1 MTLVI
6 QTLRSVFFS
15 VLFNMTIFLIFIILS
30 FNSVCAK
37 TKIKKTAAK
46 IFNPVVI
53 AIDAGHGGQDPGAT
67 GQHGLQ
73 EKQVTLNIARQLAL
87 LLNKD
92 PMFKAILT
100 RNGDDFIS
108 VMARSD
114 IAREHK
120 VNLLISIHA
129 DAAPNRK
136 VRGASV
142 WLLSYRR
149 AETEMGRWLEQ
160 HEKQSE
166 LLGGAG
172 RVLSNKKVNPYLSTT
187 VLDLQFSHSQR
198 VSYKVALDLLKEL
211 KKIGFINK
219 SKPENAS
226 LGVLRSPDIP
236 SLLVETGFISH
247 LSEEKLLATP
257 RHQKK
262 IAQALYK
269 GIRHYFLTH
278 SLQIAPQNKV
288 SHSVMHHKVKKG
300 ETLFGLASK
309 YKVSISDIK
318 KANQMKFDVI
328 PIGKTLKIPILSKA
342 P

>member
-6 QTLRSVFFS
+6 QTIRSVFFS
-15 VLFNMTIFLIFIILS
+15 VIVNMTIFLLLIISS
-30 FNSVCAK
+30 FNPAYAK
-37 TKIKKTAAK
+37 TKIKRIAAK

-73 EKQVTLNIARQLAL
+73 EKQLTLNVARHLAL
-87 LLNKD
+87 LMNKD
-92 PMFKAILT
+92 SMFKAILT

-108 VMARSD
+108 VMARLD

-172 RVLSNKKVNPYLSTT
+172 RVLSNKKANPYLSTT

-198 VSYKVALDLLKEL
+198 VSYKVALNLLKEL
-211 KKIGFINK
+211 QKIGFIHK
-219 SKPENAS
+219 SNPENAS
-226 LGVLRSPDIP
+226 FGVLRSPDIP
-236 SLLVETGFISH
+236 SLLVEMGFISH
-247 LSEEKLLATP
+247 LSEEKLMDTD

-278 SLQIAPQNKV
+278 SLQITHQKV
-288 SHSVMHHKVKKG
+288 SDSLIRHTVKRG
-300 ETLFGLASK
+300 ETLFGLSSK
-309 YKVSISDIK
+309 YKVSISAIK
-318 KANQMKFDVI
+318 KVNQMKSDVI
-328 PIGKTLKIPILSKA
+328 SIGKTLMIPVLSKA
-342 P
+342 H